1 LRNYRDRFDIIA
13 DILQIAKRN
22 PKKTQI
28 MYQANLSYKVFKKY
42 LNELLK
48 ADLILY
54 IEPERCY
61 ALTNKGKEFLVFYSE
76 YYQAN
81 IIVNKKLEDVQNR
94 KEILEKLCDSKDW
107 KSLKHVSIHQ

>member
-13 DILQIAKRN
+13 DILRITKKN

-42 LNELLK
+42 LYELLK

-54 IEPERCY
+54 IEAERCY
-61 ALTNKGKEFLVFYSE
+61 TLTDKGKEFLFFYSE

-81 IIVNKKLEDVQNR
+81 IIVNKKLEDVHKR
-94 KEILEKLCDSKDW
+94 KEILEKLCDTKDR
-107 KSLKHVSIHQ
+107 KSLKNMPIHQ